1 MQVYNFR
8 IYDAQIKSLLEE
20 DLSTPDIVSKILN
33 TTDSRRKNN
42 KVLSFRK
49 YIERN
54 KHRLLTDY
62 QGVYEATDRMDI
74 DNKDVKHLWMKD
86 NGASL
91 FIKNP
96 NYQEPQL
103 KEFDILKDLIL
114 DDIRNNAIKIT
125 APKRTENKDSHLLV
139 LDPADIH
146 IGKLCSSFETG
157 EDYNSQIA
165 VKRVLEG
172 VHGILQKCQGFHI
185 DKIVFVAGNDI
196 LHVDSPKNETTSGT
210 KQDTDAMWYDNYRTA
225 RKLYVDILTILLGIA
240 DVEFIYNPSNH
251 DYVHGFFL
259 CQTIE
264 AQFAK
269 CENIT
274 FNVNMAHRKYITHY
288 NNLIGFTH
296 GDGAKVGDL
305 PLLMAH
311 ESDSWS
317 ACKHKYIYTHHVHHK
332 VAKDYMGVCVE
343 SLRSPS
349 GADSWHHRNGYQHS
363 PKCVEG
369 YLHHRLH
376 GQVARLTHLF

>member
-62 QGVYEATDRMDI
+62 QGVYEATDRMGV
-74 DNKDVKHLWMKD
+74 DNKDVPMLWIKD

-91 FIKNP
+91 MVKNP
-96 NYQEPQL
+96 NYQPTSIQDL
-103 KEFDILKDLIL
+103 DILKELIL
-114 DDIRNNAIKIT
+114 DDIRNNAVKIT
-125 APKRTENKDSHLLV
+125 APKRIENKDSHLLV

-274 FNVNMAHRKYITHY
+274 FNVNMAHRKYTTY
-288 NNLIGFTH
+288 FNNLIGTTH

-311 ESDSWS
+311 EADSWS
-317 ACKHKYIYTHHVHHK
+317 SCKHKYIYTHHVHHK

-376 GQVARLTHLF
+376 GQVARLSHIF

>member
-1 MQVYNFR
+1 MQYNFR
-8 IYDAQIKSLLEE
+8 DYDAQIKHLLSEG
-20 DLSTPDIVSKILN
+20 LSKTDIVAKILN
-33 TTDSRRKNN
+33 TTESRREN
-42 KVLSFRK
+42 KQVLAFRK

-54 KHRLLTDY
+54 RHRIESDY
-62 QGVYEATDRMDI
+62 QGVYEATDRLNI

-103 KEFDILKDLIL
+103 REFEILKDLIL
-114 DDIRNNAIKIT
+114 EDIRNNAVKIT
-125 APKRTENKDSHLLV
+125 APKRVENKDSYLLV

-165 VKRVLEG
+165 VQRVLEG
-172 VHGILQKCQGFHI
+172 VRGILQKCQGYNI
-185 DKIVFVAGNDI
+185 DKILFVAGNDV
-196 LHVDSPKNETTSGT
+196 LHVDSPRNETTSGT

-225 RKLYVDILTILLGIA
+225 RKLYVDILTILLGVA
-240 DVEFIYNPSNH
+240 DVEFVYNPSNH

-269 CENIT
+269 CKNIT
-274 FNVNMAHRKYITHY
+274 FNVDMRHRKYFTY
-288 NNLIGFTH
+288 FNNLISTCH
-296 GDGAKVGDL
+296 GDGAKVADL
-305 PLLMAH
+305 PILMAH
-311 ESDSWS
+311 EADTWS
-317 ACKHKYIYTHHVHHK
+317 LCKHKYIYTHHVHHK
-332 VAKDYMGVCVE
+332 IAKDYMGVCVE

-349 GADSWHHRNGYQHS
+349 GADSWHAKNGFIHS
-363 PKCVEG
+363 PKAIEAF
-369 YLHHRLH
+369 LHHKLH
-376 GQVARLTHLF
+376 GQCCRITHLF